1 MIDCSKQSLRK
12 LGFHASGALCCAVAE
27 TKVIELMLGN
37 VIEGAS
43 NNMAALYTFK
53 E

>member
-1 MIDCSKQSLRK
+1 MP
-12 LGFHASGALCCAVAE
+12 LGHFAVAE
-27 TKVIELMLGN
+27 TKVTELVLGN
-37 VIEGAS
+37 VREGAS